1 MIGKVTHQLSD
12 DTSKSKDKLKSTSL
26 KDKIRFKLSRD
37 KLKCASLNDKL
48 KSALSKENIK
58 STLEKGSLKQKLLVA
73 GSTIPFIAASTM
85 SSSCATTCPY
95 GLVND
100 PFPGQCS
107 RYMDVGGDGICDFSQ
122 VTPVTTTDTSTT
134 DTSTTSPDDTSTTTV
149 DGHGNGAN
157 ADTSAQ
163 DHVDTNATTVPDS
176 PSLDSGNLN
185 GDTNNYFVLPISMLI
200 IVGYLIT
207 HFLFKKGILK
217 RNKHRRIWNLLL
229 TAGYIGSGGTGV
241 ILVLLINM
249 GIRTALNPSLT
260 FWHVELSILMVV
272 GTLIHFHIYRKP
284 FKNMFRVL
292 FGFKINS
299 RKNPASVKETSK

>member
-1 MIGKVTHQLSD
+1 MIGKFTHISED
-12 DTSKSKDKLKSTSL
+12 ISKSKDKLKYAAL
-26 KDKIRFKLSRD
+26 K
-37 KLKCASLNDKL
+37 DKL
-48 KSALSKENIK
+48 KSTLSKENIK
-58 STLEKGSLKQKLLVA
+58 SALETGSLKQKLLVA

-122 VTPVTTTDTSTT
+122 ATPVTTTDTSTTDTSTT

-149 DGHGNGAN
+149 DSGHGNGAN
-157 ADTSAQ
+157 TDTSVQ
-163 DHVDTNATTVPDS
+163 DQVDTNATAVRDS
-176 PSLDSGNLN
+176 SLDSGNLN

-200 IVGYLIT
+200 IGGYLIT
-207 HFLFKKGILK
+207 HFLFKKGILN

-229 TAGYIGSGGTGV
+229 TVGCLGSGGTGV

-249 GIRTALNPSLT
+249 GIRTALNPSLI

-284 FKNMFRVL
+284 FRNMFRVL
-292 FGFKINS
+292 FGFKTNS
-299 RKNPASVKETSK
+299 RKNRGSIKETSK

>member
-1 MIGKVTHQLSD
+1 MIGKVTSKISD
-12 DTSKSKDKLKSTSL
+12 DISRSK
-26 KDKIRFKLSRD
+26 
-37 KLKCASLNDKL
+37 DKL

-58 STLEKGSLKQKLLVA
+58 STLETGSLKQKLLVA

-85 SSSCATTCPY
+85 SSSCAATCPY

-100 PFPGQCS
+100 PFPGQCP
-107 RYMDVGGDGICDFSQ
+107 RYIDLNGDGICDLSQ
-122 VTPVTTTDTSTT
+122 VTTAAQTTDTTTTVNDTSTT
-134 DTSTTSPDDTSTTTV
+134 DS
-149 DGHGNGAN
+149 GHGNGAN
-157 ADTSAQ
+157 ASTGQ
-163 DHVDTNATTVPDS
+163 DQVDSNATTVPDS

-200 IVGYLIT
+200 IGGYLIT

-229 TAGYIGSGGTGV
+229 TAGCLGSGGTGI

-284 FKNMFRVL
+284 FRNMFRVL
-292 FGFKINS
+292 FGFKSNS
-299 RKNPASVKETSK
+299 DKNPDSIKETSK

>member
-1 MIGKVTHQLSD
+1 MMG
-12 DTSKSKDKLKSTSL
+12 
-26 KDKIRFKLSRD
+26 KLS
-37 KLKCASLNDKL
+37 KISKNNL
-48 KSALSKENIK
+48 KSALTKENIK
-58 STLEKGSLKQKLLVA
+58 SKLESVPFKEKLLVV

-95 GLVND
+95 GMVND

-122 VTPVTTTDTSTT
+122 ATPVTATDTSATTTDDTTTSTT
-134 DTSTTSPDDTSTTTV
+134 DS
-149 DGHGNGAN
+149 GHGNGAN
-157 ADTSAQ
+157 AEGTVPDQ
-163 DHVDTNATTVPDS
+163 VDANATTVQDS

-185 GDTNNYFVLPISMLI
+185 GDTNNYFVLPISLLI
-200 IVGYLIT
+200 IGGYLIT

-229 TAGYIGSGGTGV
+229 TAGYLGSGGTGV
-241 ILVLLINM
+241 ILTLLITM

-272 GTLIHFHIYRKP
+272 GTLIHLHIYRKP
-284 FKNMFRVL
+284 FRNMFRVL
-292 FGFKINS
+292 FGFKSNS
-299 RKNPASVKETSK
+299 RKDPGRVKGTSK